1 MELQIHSNGVQQ
13 QEEVRFIESN
23 TQPMNLQEIRQ
34 KHIIPVFVKDNTEI
48 VSHTE
53 FIEAT
58 QEQIDIHYGGE
69 IISNPSIRMS
79 HPIKGRIPEARGKKA
94 TELEEHEKTI
104 YYERMAFLI
113 ELPNIKETINGESL
127 SLVIGGIRALNETN
141 LYSVKGS
148 PERFRIFIGFKVQV
162 CTNLCIWT
170 DGFSSDVKVSSK
182 DELAKQVGQMIEDFS
197 AQKQLASMEQLMNTV
212 MSESEFAQM
221 IGRSRLYNYLP
232 KGQKVGIQPLLLGD
246 NQISQIAKGYYG
258 DENFSGNG
266 SSINLWNLYNLFTDA
281 VKSSYI
287 DKFLDRNVNSFEF
300 VKNIES
306 ALVNKQDNWFLS

>member
-1 MELQIHSNGVQQ
+1 MELQISNNGVQQ
-13 QEEVRFIESN
+13 QEDVRFIESN
-23 TQPMNLQEIRQ
+23 TQSMTLQEMNQ

-48 VSHTE
+48 VSHTD
-53 FIEAT
+53 FVEAM
-58 QEQIDIHYGGE
+58 QEQVENYYGGE
-69 IISNPSIRMS
+69 VISNPYIRMS

-113 ELPNIKETINGESL
+113 ELPNIKETVNGESL

-141 LYSVKGS
+141 LYSTKGS
-148 PERFRIFIGFKVQV
+148 PERFRIFIGFKVKV
-162 CTNLCIWT
+162 CTNLCVWT
-170 DGFSSDVKVSSK
+170 DGFSSDVKVNSK
-182 DELAKQVGQMIEDFS
+182 DELAKQVGQMIANYS
-197 AQKQLASMEQLMNTV
+197 AEKQLGAMELLMNTV

-221 IGRSRLYNYLP
+221 IGRSRLYGYLP
-232 KGQKVGIQPLLLGD
+232 KGEKKGIQPLLLGD

-266 SSINLWNLYNLFTDA
+266 SINLWNLYNLFTDA

-287 DKFLDRNVNSFEF
+287 DTFIDRNVNSWEF
-300 VKNIES
+300 VKSIERT
-306 ALVNKQDNWFLS
+306 LVDKQENWFLS